1 MLTKFT
7 IEKKDKTVVDLLD
20 SPVVRI
26 VVEKEAE
33 YRQFDVSLEYLVNI
47 LVKSFES
54 GDGLSQVP
62 FSGL

>member
-20 SPVVRI
+20 SPVIRI
-26 VVEKEAE
+26 VAEKEAE
-33 YRQFDVSLEYLVNI
+33 YRQFDVSLEYLLNI

-54 GDGLSQVP
+54 GEGLSHIP
-62 FSGL
+62 FSRL